1 MENRPYFIVGDLA
14 ANLSVG
20 ILSAIACA
28 ALFSS
33 ASNMF
38 FAMIVGMLVGMILAM
53 VLGAALFFRY
63 FGAME
68 VMIPTSLTGMISGM
82 IVSMWASMGSVSTS
96 GAIFLGGL
104 SAALSLIIT
113 YRLQAKIS
121 GIQEGV

>member
-1 MENRPYFIVGDLA
+1 MEDRPYFIVGDLI

-28 ALFSS
+28 ALFGTG
-33 ASNMF
+33 SNMF
-38 FAMIVGMLVGMILAM
+38 FAMIVGMLVGMVLAM

-68 VMIPTSLTGMISGM
+68 VMIPTSLTGMIAGM
-82 IVSMWASMGSVSTS
+82 IVSMWATMGAVSTS
-96 GAIFLGGL
+96 GAIFLGAL